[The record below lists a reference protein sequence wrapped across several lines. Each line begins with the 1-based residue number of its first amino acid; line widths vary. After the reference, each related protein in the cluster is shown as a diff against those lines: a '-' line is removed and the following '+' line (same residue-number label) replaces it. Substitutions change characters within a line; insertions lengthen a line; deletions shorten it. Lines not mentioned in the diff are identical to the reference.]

1 MGMRSAARMPKLTRR
16 SRILIMIAL
25 GVIVLLLAGPRLIDA
40 YVDWLWF
47 GELGYRSVFTT
58 MLATRIVVCL
68 VAGVVVG
75 GIVFGGLALAY
86 RTRPVFVPDADN
98 DPVARY
104 RAVVLARLRL
114 VGIGIPA
121 AIGLLAGIVAQSY
134 WARIQLFLHGG
145 DFGVRDPQF
154 GRDLGFY
161 AFELP
166 FYRLM
171 LSYMLVSVF
180 LAFVANLVAHY
191 IFGGIRLSGRTG
203 ALSRSARV
211 QLVSLVGV
219 LVLLKAVAYWL
230 DRYELLSHTRGGKPF
245 TGAGYTDINAV
256 LPAKLILMAIAL
268 ICAAAVFSAIAMRD
282 LRIPAIGL
290 VLLLLSS
297 LIVGAGWPLIVEQI
311 SVKPNAA
318 QKESEYIS
326 RSITATRQA
335 YGLTSDVVTYR
346 NYSGDSPATAQQVAA
361 DRATTSNIRLLD
373 PTIVSPAFTQFQ
385 QGKNFYYFPDQLSID
400 RYLDRNGNLRDYV
413 VAARELNPDRLIDN
427 QRDWIN
433 RHTVYTHGNGF
444 IASPANTVRGI
455 ANDPNQNGGY
465 PEFLVNVV
473 GANGT
478 VVSDGPAPLDQPRI
492 YFGPVISN
500 TSADYAIVGR
510 NGDDREYD
518 YETNIDTKR
527 YTYTGSGGVPL
538 GGWLARS
545 VFAAKFAERNF
556 LFSNVIGS
564 NSKILFNRDPA
575 QRVEAVA
582 PWLTTDSAVYPAI
595 VNKRLVWIVDGY
607 TTLDNYPYSELTS
620 LSSATADSNE
630 VAFNRL
636 VPDKKVSYIRNSVKA
651 TVDAYDGTVTLYQQD
666 EKDPVL
672 KAWMQVFP
680 GTVKPKSDIAPELAE
695 HLRYP
700 EDLFKVQRMLLAKYH
715 VNDPVTFFS
724 TSDFWDVPLDPNPTA
739 SSYQP
744 PYYIVAKNIAKDDN
758 SASYQLISAMNRF
771 KRDYLAA
778 YISASSDPA
787 TYGNLTVLTIPG
799 QVNGPKLANNAITT
813 DPAVSQ
819 DLGVIG
825 RDNQN
830 RIRWGNLLTLPVAR
844 GGLLYVEPVY
854 ASPGASDAAS
864 SYPRLIRVAMM
875 YNDKVGYGPTVR
887 DALTGLFGPGA
898 GATATG
904 IAPTEAAVP
913 PSPAANPPPPA
924 SGPQPP
930 PVTARPRFP
939 SGRSPYRRPKL
950 LRCRRSRLPSARR
963 GMRRRRATSPPTGR
977 RCSDLMRPS
986 PSSTTPGSQSGR
998 SRRADAEVADFTGNR
1013 GLLRLL
1019 TGARRLPD
1027 PRGRP
1032 LEPGLAPHPVGHLA
1046 ASTDS
1051 PRPSGAGTGG
1061 VNARRAPLGSD
1072 EVGIVELAVVIRC
1085 PGLENGEARLHGQQV
1100 AQPRTGTV
1108 EGHTVSVHHIL
1119 ANLRA
1124 QTELELP
1131 AGSFLE
1137 LPRRGCRDEG
1147 TARERQRD
1155 PGGQLKAGRGR
1166 RGDSCV

>member
-1 MGMRSAARMPKLTRR
+1 MPKLTRR

-25 GVIVLLLAGPRLIDA
+25 GVVVLLLAGPRFIDA

-58 MLATRIVVCL
+58 VLVTRIVVFL
-68 VAGVVVG
+68 VGGLLVG
-75 GIVFGGLALAY
+75 GIVFAGFAVAY
-86 RTRPVFVPDADN
+86 RTRPVFVPNNDN

-104 RAVVLARLRL
+104 RAVILSRLRL
-114 VGIGIPA
+114 VGIGIPGA
-121 AIGLLAGIVAQSY
+121 VGLLAGVVAQSY
-134 WARIQLFLHGG
+134 WVRIQLFLHGG
-145 DFGVRDPQF
+145 EFGIRDPQF
-154 GRDLGFY
+154 GKDLGFY

-166 FYRLM
+166 FYRLA
-171 LSYMLVSVF
+171 LSYLFVAVF
-180 LAFVANLVAHY
+180 LALVANVLSHY

-203 ALSRSARV
+203 ALSRAARI
-211 QLVSLVGV
+211 QLVSLVGL
-219 LVLLKAVAYWL
+219 LVVLKAVAYWL

-268 ICAAAVFSAIAMRD
+268 ICAAAVFSAIVLRD

-326 RSITATRQA
+326 RSIAATRQA
-335 YGLTSDVVTYR
+335 YGLTPDVVSYR
-346 NYSGDSPATAQQVAA
+346 NYTGDGQATTAVQVAS

-373 PTIVSPAFTQFQ
+373 PTIISPAFTQFQ
-385 QGKNFYYFPDQLSID
+385 QGKNFFYFPDQLSID
-400 RYLDRNGNLRDYV
+400 RYLDHNGSLRDFV

-473 GANGT
+473 GANGG
-478 VVSDGPAPLDQPRI
+478 VVSDGPAQLDQPRI
-492 YFGPVISN
+492 YYGPVISN

-510 NGDDREYD
+510 NGNDREYD
-518 YETNIDTKR
+518 YETSNETKN
-527 YTYTGSGGVPL
+527 YTYSGLGGVPVDS
-538 GGWLARS
+538 WISRS

-575 QRVEAVA
+575 SRVEAVA
-582 PWLTTDSAVYPAI
+582 PWLTTDSSVYPAI
-595 VNKRLVWIVDGY
+595 VNKRLVWIIDGY

-620 LSSATADSNE
+620 LSSATADSTE
-630 VAFNRL
+630 VAFNKL
-636 VPDKKVSYIRNSVKA
+636 APDKQVSYIRNSVKA

-666 EKDPVL
+666 EQDPVL
-672 KAWMQVFP
+672 KAWMSVFP
-680 GTVKPKSDIAPELAE
+680 GTVKPKSDITPELAD

-715 VNDPVTFFS
+715 VNDPITFFS

-744 PYYIVAKNIAKDDN
+744 PYYIVAKNLAKNDN
-758 SASYQLISAMNRF
+758 SASYQLTSAMNRF

-787 TYGNLTVLTIPG
+787 TYGRITVLTVPG

-813 DPAVSQ
+813 DTAVSQ

-830 RIRWGNLLTLPVAR
+830 RIRWGNLLTLPVGQ

-875 YNDKVGYGPTVR
+875 YNDKVGYGPTVG
-887 DALTGLFGPGA
+887 DALTALFGPGA
-898 GATATG
+898 GAAATG
-904 IAPTEAAVP
+904 IQ
-913 PSPAANPPPPA
+913 PADQLPNAPPPNT
-924 SGPQPP
+924 P
-930 PVTARPRFP
+930 PVQAVGPTPPGPPNALPPGPDGSVTLSAAKAAAMQEIQAAIGAARDAQKKGDFA
-939 SGRSPYRRPKL
+939 GYGAAL
-950 LRCRRSRLPSARR
+950 QRLDDAITKFN
-963 GMRRRRATSPPTGR
+963 AT
-977 RCSDLMRPS
+977 
-986 PSSTTPGSQSGR
+986 
-998 SRRADAEVADFTGNR
+998 
-1013 GLLRLL
+1013 
-1019 TGARRLPD
+1019 
-1027 PRGRP
+1027 
-1032 LEPGLAPHPVGHLA
+1032 
-1046 ASTDS
+1046 
-1051 PRPSGAGTGG
+1051 
-1061 VNARRAPLGSD
+1061 
-1072 EVGIVELAVVIRC
+1072 
-1085 PGLENGEARLHGQQV
+1085 
-1100 AQPRTGTV
+1100 
-1108 EGHTVSVHHIL
+1108 
-1119 ANLRA
+1119 
-1124 QTELELP
+1124 
-1131 AGSFLE
+1131 
-1137 LPRRGCRDEG
+1137 
-1147 TARERQRD
+1147 
-1155 PGGQLKAGRGR
+1155 K
-1166 RGDSCV
+1166 

>member
-1 MGMRSAARMPKLTRR
+1 MRPAARMPKLTRR
-16 SRILIMIAL
+16 SRTLITIAL
-25 GVIVLLLAGPRLIDA
+25 AVILLLLVGPRLIDG

-58 MLATRIVVCL
+58 VLLTRLVLFLVVGL
-68 VAGVVVG
+68 LVG
-75 GIVFGGLALAY
+75 GIVFAGLALAY
-86 RTRPVFVPDADN
+86 RTRPVFVPSNGN

-104 RAVVLARLRL
+104 RTVVMSRLR
-114 VGIGIPA
+114 VIAAGVPV
-121 AIGLLAGIVAQSY
+121 AIGLLAGIIAQSY
-134 WARIQLFLHGG
+134 WVRVQLFLHGG
-145 DFGVRDPQF
+145 DFGIDDPQF
-154 GRDLGFY
+154 GKDLGFY
-161 AFELP
+161 AFDLP
-166 FYRLM
+166 FYRLV
-171 LSYMLVSVF
+171 LSFFFVALF
-180 LAFVANLVAHY
+180 LAFVANLLAHY
-191 IFGGIRLSGRTG
+191 VFGGIRLSGRTG
-203 ALSRSARV
+203 ALSRSARI
-211 QLVSLVGV
+211 QLISLVGT
-219 LVLLKAVAYWL
+219 LVLLKAVAYGL
-230 DRYELLSHTRGGKPF
+230 DRYELLSHTRAGKPF

-256 LPAKLILMAIAL
+256 LPAKLILLAIAL
-268 ICAAAVFSAIAMRD
+268 ICAAAVFTAIVLRD

-318 QKESEYIS
+318 QKEREYIS
-326 RSITATRQA
+326 RSISATRQA
-335 YGLTSDVVTYR
+335 YGLTNDVVTYR
-346 NYSGDSPATAQQVAA
+346 DYSNDGRATAEQVAS
-361 DRATTSNIRLLD
+361 DRGTTSNIRLLD

-400 RYLDRNGNLRDYV
+400 RYPGRDGNLRDYV
-413 VAARELNPDRLIDN
+413 VAARELNPDHLIDN

-473 GANGT
+473 GANGG
-478 VVSDGPAPLDQPRI
+478 VLSDGPAPLDQPRV

-500 TSADYAIVGR
+500 TPADYAIVGKT
-510 NGDDREYD
+510 GVDREYD
-518 YETNIDTKR
+518 YETNTETKN
-527 YTYTGSGGVPL
+527 YTYTGSGGVPI
-538 GGWLARS
+538 GGWVSRS

-582 PWLTTDSAVYPAI
+582 PWLTTDSNIYPAI
-595 VNKRLVWIVDGY
+595 VNKRLVWIIDAY

-620 LSSATADSNE
+620 LSSATADSTE

-636 VPDKKVSYIRNSVKA
+636 VPDKQVSYIRNSVKA

-666 EKDPVL
+666 ERDPVL
-672 KAWMQVFP
+672 KAWMKVFP
-680 GTVKPKSDIAPELAE
+680 GTVKPKSDISAELAA

-744 PYYIVAKNIAKDDN
+744 PYYIVAKDIAKGDN
-758 SASYQLISAMNRF
+758 SASFQLTSAMNRF

-787 TYGNLTVLTIPG
+787 TYGKITVLTIPG

-813 DPAVSQ
+813 DTAVSQ

-830 RIRWGNLLTLPVAR
+830 RIKWGNLLTLPVAQ

-854 ASPGASDAAS
+854 ASPGSSDAAS

-875 YNDKVGYGPTVR
+875 YNDKIGYGPTVS

-898 GATATG
+898 GATAAG
-904 IAPTEAAVP
+904 IAPTEAGAPASPPAGASEPADGAPPPAAAAVP
-913 PSPAANPPPPA
+913 PSPNGAVTLSPGKGAALKDVEA
-924 SGPQPP
+924 ALGAARDAQKSGDFAAYGSALQ
-930 PVTARPRFP
+930 
-939 SGRSPYRRPKL
+939 
-950 LRCRRSRLPSARR
+950 RL
-963 GMRRRRATSPPTGR
+963 
-977 RCSDLMRPS
+977 D
-986 PSSTTPGSQSGR
+986 
-998 SRRADAEVADFTGNR
+998 DAITKYDNT
-1013 GLLRLL
+1013 
-1019 TGARRLPD
+1019 
-1027 PRGRP
+1027 
-1032 LEPGLAPHPVGHLA
+1032 
-1046 ASTDS
+1046 
-1051 PRPSGAGTGG
+1051 
-1061 VNARRAPLGSD
+1061 
-1072 EVGIVELAVVIRC
+1072 
-1085 PGLENGEARLHGQQV
+1085 
-1100 AQPRTGTV
+1100 
-1108 EGHTVSVHHIL
+1108 
-1119 ANLRA
+1119 
-1124 QTELELP
+1124 
-1131 AGSFLE
+1131 
-1137 LPRRGCRDEG
+1137 
-1147 TARERQRD
+1147 
-1155 PGGQLKAGRGR
+1155 K
-1166 RGDSCV
+1166 